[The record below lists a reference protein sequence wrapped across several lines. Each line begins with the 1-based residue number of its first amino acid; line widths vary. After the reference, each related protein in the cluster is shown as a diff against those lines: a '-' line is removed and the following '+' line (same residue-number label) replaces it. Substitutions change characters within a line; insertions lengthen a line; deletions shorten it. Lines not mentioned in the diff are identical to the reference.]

1 MFNIQILSL
10 SLSLSQREFWCSRS
24 NSTFIYIYFQF
35 FSPKVNLDVQ
45 HPNSTY
51 FLLFFL
57 SKRIWISNIQFH
69 SSSFLFLFFLFFF
82 NMKSECAIFKFL
94 TLSLSLSLYEKKMKA
109 LFILSFLLS
118 RRALDNTKRNTI
130 RAFTLVRAN
139 FLSILHEKTYS
150 FYFTLSLLQNT
161 HISSSI
167 LQDISIKY
175 SLLSIFFIISLNHL
189 SLYALSLSLFLP
201 IFSLCCSLS
210 TPISLATAPPDHLWP
225 SSSKSQNPSTFL
237 FHHHHK
243 ISTTTKS
250 QPHTHSIAP

>member
-1 MFNIQILSL
+1 
-10 SLSLSQREFWCSRS
+10 
-24 NSTFIYIYFQF
+24 
-35 FSPKVNLDVQ
+35 
-45 HPNSTY
+45 
-51 FLLFFL
+51 
-57 SKRIWISNIQFH
+57 
-69 SSSFLFLFFLFFF
+69 
-82 NMKSECAIFKFL
+82 
-94 TLSLSLSLYEKKMKA
+94 MKA

-189 SLYALSLSLFLP
+189 SLYALSLSLSTHFSALLLSLYTHLSGHCSTRSPLPFLFQITKAIHLP
-201 IFSLCCSLS
+201 L
-210 TPISLATAPPDHLWP
+210 PPP
-225 SSSKSQNPSTFL
+225 SQNLSHHQISTTHSPWPTKSDPPPNL
-237 FHHHHK
+237 SRTATTHRNHHPLPQPTTSKTTHHHHHHHHHQ
-243 ISTTTKS
+243 
-250 QPHTHSIAP
+250 QPPTPEIQ

>member
-1 MFNIQILSL
+1 M
-10 SLSLSQREFWCSRS
+10 
-24 NSTFIYIYFQF
+24 
-35 FSPKVNLDVQ
+35 
-45 HPNSTY
+45 
-51 FLLFFL
+51 
-57 SKRIWISNIQFH
+57 
-69 SSSFLFLFFLFFF
+69 
-82 NMKSECAIFKFL
+82 
-94 TLSLSLSLYEKKMKA
+94 
-109 LFILSFLLS
+109 
-118 RRALDNTKRNTI
+118 
-130 RAFTLVRAN
+130 RAFTSVLLN

-175 SLLSIFFIISLNHL
+175 SLFSIFLLFLSTTSLYMRSLSLSTHFSALLL
-189 SLYALSLSLFLP
+189 SLYTNLSRH
-201 IFSLCCSLS
+201 CSTRSPL
-210 TPISLATAPPDHLWP
+210 P

>member
-1 MFNIQILSL
+1 MVVLANTCGL
-10 SLSLSQREFWCSRS
+10 
-24 NSTFIYIYFQF
+24 
-35 FSPKVNLDVQ
+35 LDITSIEV
-45 HPNSTY
+45 HHGP
-51 FLLFFL
+51 L
-57 SKRIWISNIQFH
+57 
-69 SSSFLFLFFLFFF
+69 
-82 NMKSECAIFKFL
+82 
-94 TLSLSLSLYEKKMKA
+94 
-109 LFILSFLLS
+109 
-118 RRALDNTKRNTI
+118 
-130 RAFTLVRAN
+130 RAFTSVRAN

-175 SLLSIFFIISLNHL
+175 SLVTIFLLFLSTT
-189 SLYALSLSLFLP
+189 SLYTRSLSLFLP
-201 IFSLCCSLS
+201 IFLLCCSLS

-243 ISTTTKS
+243 ISTTTKY